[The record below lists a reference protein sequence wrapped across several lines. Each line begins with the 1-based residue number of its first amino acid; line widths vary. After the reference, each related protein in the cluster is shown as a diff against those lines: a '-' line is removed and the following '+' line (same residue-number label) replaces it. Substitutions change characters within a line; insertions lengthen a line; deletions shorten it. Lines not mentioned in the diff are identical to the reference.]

1 MHSQI
6 RRPGR
11 IAGEE
16 AMTTPQDNN
25 MDFMRQM
32 WSNMGFG
39 LPGMVTPTLDVD
51 EIAKRIA
58 DLRAVEG
65 WLKMNLSMLQ
75 MTIQGLEVQGAAL
88 SAVRAMSQPGENGE
102 LPANPFA
109 NPALWS
115 WPFAQTTPAAA
126 DEPPADDA
134 PPDTGARP
142 SPRKST
148 RK

>member
-1 MHSQI
+1 
-6 RRPGR
+6 
-11 IAGEE
+11 
-16 AMTTPQDNN
+16 MTNPQDSNT
-25 MDFMRQM
+25 DFIRQM

-51 EIAKRIA
+51 EITKRIA

-75 MTIQGLEVQGAAL
+75 MTIQGLEVQSAAL

-102 LPANPFA
+102 LPTNPFA

-115 WPFAQTTPAAA
+115 WPFAQTASAA
-126 DEPPADDA
+126 DADPAQSDDTP

-142 SPRKST
+142 APRTST
-148 RK
+148 KK

>member
-1 MHSQI
+1 
-6 RRPGR
+6 
-11 IAGEE
+11 
-16 AMTTPQDNN
+16 MTTPQDNN

-51 EIAKRIA
+51 EISKRIT
-58 DLRAVEG
+58 DLKAVEG

-102 LPANPFA
+102 MPANPFA
-109 NPALWS
+109 NPALWT
-115 WPFAQTTPAAA
+115 WPFAQATDAAQEAPPEKQPPEPAA
-126 DEPPADDA
+126 
-134 PPDTGARP
+134 R
-142 SPRKST
+142 T
-148 RK
+148 RGKK

>member
-1 MHSQI
+1 
-6 RRPGR
+6 
-11 IAGEE
+11 
-16 AMTTPQDNN
+16 MTTPQDPN

-51 EIAKRIA
+51 EITKRIT

-102 LPANPFA
+102 MPTNPFA
-109 NPALWS
+109 NPALWT
-115 WPFAQTTPAAA
+115 WPFAQTSEAAA
-126 DEPPADDA
+126 DEPPPDNA
-134 PPDTGARP
+134 PPESNSRSAAH
-142 SPRKST
+142 KST
-148 RK
+148 KK

>member
-1 MHSQI
+1 
-6 RRPGR
+6 
-11 IAGEE
+11 
-16 AMTTPQDNN
+16 MTTPQDNN
-25 MDFMRQM
+25 TDFVRQM
-32 WSNMGFG
+32 WSNLGFG

-51 EIAKRIA
+51 EISKRIT

-109 NPALWS
+109 NPALWT
-115 WPFAQTTPAAA
+115 WPFAQAASAATDTSPA
-126 DEPPADDA
+126 DEP

-142 SPRKST
+142 APRRNTK
-148 RK
+148 K

>member
-1 MHSQI
+1 
-6 RRPGR
+6 
-11 IAGEE
+11 
-16 AMTTPQDNN
+16 MTAPQDNN

-51 EIAKRIA
+51 EIAKRVA

-102 LPANPFA
+102 MPANPFA
-109 NPALWS
+109 NPALWT
-115 WPFAQTTPAAA
+115 WPFAQTPEAPS
-126 DEPPADDA
+126 DEPPPDNA
-134 PPDTGARP
+134 PPERGQRT
-142 SPRKST
+142 SNKSS
-148 RK
+148 KK

>member
-1 MHSQI
+1 
-6 RRPGR
+6 
-11 IAGEE
+11 
-16 AMTTPQDNN
+16 MTTSPQDNN
-25 MDFMRQM
+25 PDFMRQM
-32 WSNMGFG
+32 WANMGFA

-51 EIAKRIA
+51 EISKRIA

-109 NPALWS
+109 NPALWT
-115 WPFAQTTPAAA
+115 WPFAQSPSAPAETPPPDGAA
-126 DEPPADDA
+126 DEPAHNTPA
-134 PPDTGARP
+134 
-142 SPRKST
+142 RKSS
-148 RK
+148 KK